1 MDNKKQTKPIEPEVL
16 DKAVVNLKSN
26 KQKYKEEIKPDNE
39 PHKPYF

>member
-1 MDNKKQTKPIEPEVL
+1 MTRNMYWISEVL
-16 DKAVVNLKSN
+16 DKAVVNLKAN